1 MSVQRRSSLKRSRH
15 SPTVSPLA
23 DITPLF
29 EFSNVVN
36 SSLDLKFIL
45 GTVLLTLMGKLLLSK
60 SVVLLKSKE
69 KYFRVENSKGI
80 PPELAEQ
87 EIYFS
92 RVFKKS
98 FALSPKRSPEEA
110 LLAHSG
116 IVRMFPIV
124 SHNVVLGFFGIGK
137 LAGDRKLTSTEKAFV
152 EAIISI
158 SAAAI
163 DKGIAFSE
171 VKTVNRA
178 LDGKVQE
185 LRTLFELSKEF
196 NAIFDREKLLKLF
209 TFTLMGQVGASRYA
223 VCLKDGETVTSR
235 VDAQELSAFKQ
246 VLFEN
251 IASPMLVSELQRKK
265 VLLALRERC
274 ASQGI
279 VALIPLH
286 AQNEVKGML
295 CLGDRLRG
303 GAYSNADL
311 EFIYSLGNLAI
322 ISLENTRLFYEA
334 VEKQKME
341 NELNIAREIQKGLL
355 PQSLP
360 AIHGLDIAALNIS
373 SKQVGGDYYDV
384 VALENGKFVIAI
396 GDVSGKGTPASLLMA
411 NVQATI
417 RTLVHFDLPLS
428 EMTSRVNRLICENT
442 GSDKFITFFWGIFDP
457 PTKTFRYVNAGHNHP
472 FVVRA
477 NKTIERLTEGGI
489 ILGVMK
495 DAAAYIEGSTKL
507 LPGDAVVMFTDGV
520 SEAMNKEGVDYTE
533 ERVEQFLRNVAVV
546 SAQHVVNEIQTEIAR
561 YTSGA
566 LQSDDITLI
575 VMKCVEPT
583 PADS

>member
-1 MSVQRRSSLKRSRH
+1 MNVKSRSSLKPSKH
-15 SPTVSPLA
+15 LPTSNRLA

-60 SVVLLKSKE
+60 SVVLIKTSE
-69 KYFRVENSKGI
+69 KHFRIENSKGI
-80 PPELAEQ
+80 SIDLAAQELFFPR
-87 EIYFS
+87 IL
-92 RVFKKS
+92 RKS
-98 FALSPKRSPEEA
+98 YALSQTMSPDETQ
-110 LLAHSG
+110 LFKSG

-124 SHNVVLGFFGIGK
+124 SHGIVLGFFGIGK
-137 LAGDRKLTSTEKAFV
+137 RANNGKLTTTEKSFV

-163 DKGIAFSE
+163 EKGIAFDE
-171 VKTVNRA
+171 IKNVNRA
-178 LDGKVQE
+178 LDEKIQE

-223 VCLKDGETVTSR
+223 VCLKDGETVSSR
-235 VDAQELSAFKQ
+235 IDTRRLREFKQ

-251 IASPMLVSELQRKK
+251 ITSPVLVSDLQRKK
-265 VLLALRERC
+265 VLLDLRVACQEQ
-274 ASQGI
+274 SI
-279 VALIPLH
+279 VALIPLQV
-286 AQNEVKGML
+286 QNEVKGML
-295 CLGDRLRG
+295 CVGERLRKG
-303 GAYSNADL
+303 SYSNSDL

-355 PQSLP
+355 PRSMP
-360 AIHGLDIAALNIS
+360 AIPGLDLAALNIS

-384 VALENGKFVIAI
+384 IVLENGNCVIAI

-428 EMTSRVNRLICENT
+428 EMTSLVNRLICDNT
-442 GSDKFITFFWGIFDP
+442 GSDKFITFCWGIFDP
-457 PTKTFRYVNAGHNHP
+457 KTKIFRYVNAGHNYP
-472 FVVRA
+472 FVVRSDKSIA
-477 NKTIERLTEGGI
+477 RLTEGGI
-489 ILGVMK
+489 ILGVTK
-495 DAAAYIEGSTKL
+495 EAAPYNEGTVQL
-507 LPGDAVVMFTDGV
+507 MVGDVVVMFTDGI
-520 SEAMNKEGVDYTE
+520 SEAMNVEGIDYTE
-533 ERVEQFLRNVAVV
+533 EKVEEFLRNIGPMT
-546 SAQHVVNEIQTEIAR
+546 AQGVLDKVQNEIAR

-566 LQSDDITLI
+566 PQSDDITLV
-575 VMKCVEPT
+575 VMKCIESN
-583 PADS
+583 DR

>member
-1 MSVQRRSSLKRSRH
+1 VNRSRSSTKINH
-15 SPTVSPLA
+15 LA

-29 EFSNVVN
+29 EFSRVVN

-60 SVVLLKSKE
+60 SVVLLKSRDKH
-69 KYFRVENSKGI
+69 FRIENSKGI
-80 PPELAEQ
+80 PAGPVSEEM
-87 EIYFS
+87 FFP
-92 RVFKKS
+92 RVPKKS
-98 FALSPKRSPEEA
+98 YVLTNGRRSPSTQ
-110 LLAHSG
+110 LFKSG
-116 IVRMFPIV
+116 IVQMFPIV
-124 SHNVVLGFFGIGK
+124 SHDVVLGFFGIGRR
-137 LAGDRKLTSTEKAFV
+137 AGDRKLSVTEKAFV

-163 DKGIAFSE
+163 EKGIAFHE
-171 VKTVNRA
+171 IKNVNRA
-178 LDGKVQE
+178 LDEKVQE

-196 NAIFDREKLLKLF
+196 NSIFDREKLLKLF

-223 VCLKDGETVTSR
+223 VCLRDGETVSSR
-235 VDAQELSAFKQ
+235 VDTKSLAEFKN
-246 VLFEN
+246 VMFEN
-251 IASPMLVSELQRKK
+251 ISSPILVSDLQRKK
-265 VLLALRERC
+265 PLVSLRERC
-274 ASQGI
+274 VSQGI

-286 AQNEVKGML
+286 TQNEVRGML

-303 GAYSNADL
+303 GAYSMADL

-355 PQSLP
+355 PRSLP
-360 AIHGLDIAALNIS
+360 VIKGLDVAALNIS

-384 VALENGKFVIAI
+384 IALENGNYAIAI

-417 RTLVHFDLPLS
+417 RTLVHFNLPLS
-428 EMTSRVNRLICENT
+428 EMTMRVNHLICENT
-442 GSDKFITFFWGIFDP
+442 GNDKFITFFWGIFDP
-457 PTKTFRYVNAGHNHP
+457 RTKLFRYVNAGHNHP
-472 FVVRA
+472 FVVRS
-477 NKTIERLTEGGI
+477 TGSIERLKEGGI

-495 DAAAYIEGSTKL
+495 AAAPYHEGSVQL
-507 LPGDAVVMFTDGV
+507 SSGDVVVMFTDGI

-533 ERVEQFLRNVAVV
+533 ERVEQFLRNVAPS
-546 SAQHVVNEIQTEIAR
+546 SAQGILENLQNEIAR

-566 LQSDDITLI
+566 PQSDDITLV
-575 VMKCVEPT
+575 VMKCV
-583 PADS
+583 ADEQ

>member
-1 MSVQRRSSLKRSRH
+1 MNVNDHSSLKPSKH
-15 SPTVSPLA
+15 LPTVNRLA

-60 SVVLLKSKE
+60 SVVLIKTKG
-69 KYFRVENSKGI
+69 KNFRIENSKGI
-80 PPELAEQ
+80 PVEFASKEL
-87 EIYFS
+87 FFPHVP
-92 RVFKKS
+92 RRS
-98 FALSPKRSPEEA
+98 FALSQTTSPDEA
-110 LLAHSG
+110 QLFKSG

-124 SHNVVLGFFGIGK
+124 SHGVVLGFFGIGK
-137 LAGDRKLTSTEKAFV
+137 RVSKEKLTTEEKGFV

-163 DKGIAFSE
+163 EKGIAFGE
-171 VKTVNRA
+171 IKNVNRA
-178 LDGKVQE
+178 LDEKIQE

-196 NAIFDREKLLKLF
+196 NAIFDRDKLLKLF

-223 VCLKDGETVTSR
+223 VCLKNGETVSSR
-235 VDAQELSAFKQ
+235 IDTHRLSEFKQ

-251 IASPMLVSELQRKK
+251 ITSPVLVTDLQRKK
-265 VLLALRERC
+265 VLLDLRAACQEQ
-274 ASQGI
+274 SI
-279 VALIPLH
+279 VALIPLQV
-286 AQNEVKGML
+286 QNEAKGML
-295 CLGDRLRG
+295 CIGERLRG
-303 GAYSNADL
+303 GTYSGADL

-355 PQSLP
+355 PRALP
-360 AIHGLDIAALNIS
+360 TIPGLDLAALNIS

-384 VALENGKFVIAI
+384 VVLENGTCVIAI

-417 RTLVHFDLPLS
+417 RTLVHFNLPLS
-428 EMTSRVNRLICENT
+428 EMTSLVNRLICDNT
-442 GSDKFITFFWGIFDP
+442 GSDKFITFCWGIFDP
-457 PTKTFRYVNAGHNHP
+457 KTRIFRYVNAGHNHP
-472 FVVRA
+472 FVLRA
-477 NKTIERLTEGGI
+477 NKSIERLSEGGI
-489 ILGVMK
+489 ILGVTK
-495 DAAAYIEGSTKL
+495 DAAPYKEGSIQL
-507 LPGDAVVMFTDGV
+507 LTGDVIVMFTDGI
-520 SEAMNKEGVDYTE
+520 SEAMNVDGIDYTE
-533 ERVEQFLRNVAVV
+533 ERVEEFLRNIRPMT
-546 SAQHVVNEIQTEIAR
+546 AQGVLDEIQNEIAR

-566 LQSDDITLI
+566 PQSDDITLV
-575 VMKCVEPT
+575 VMKCVEFKKQ
-583 PADS
+583 

>member
-1 MSVQRRSSLKRSRH
+1 MKHSSH
-15 SPTVSPLA
+15 SPNINRLA

-60 SVVLLKSKE
+60 SVVLIKSKG
-69 KYFRVENSKGI
+69 KYFRIENSKGI
-80 PPELAEQ
+80 PEDVSSKEFFFPRVLRRG
-87 EIYFS
+87 FS
-92 RVFKKS
+92 LSRASSPDEARLFKN
-98 FALSPKRSPEEA
+98 
-110 LLAHSG
+110 G

-124 SHNVVLGFFGIGK
+124 SHGVVLGFFGIGK
-137 LAGDRKLTSTEKAFV
+137 RAGKEKLTSTERGFV

-163 DKGIAFSE
+163 EKGIAFAE
-171 VKTVNRA
+171 IKNVNRA
-178 LDGKVQE
+178 LDEKIQE

-196 NAIFDREKLLKLF
+196 NAIFDRDKLLKLF
-209 TFTLMGQVGASRYA
+209 TFTLMGQVGAGRYA
-223 VCLKDGETVTSR
+223 VCLKNGETVASR
-235 VDAQELSAFKQ
+235 IDTPRLSEFKQ
-246 VLFEN
+246 ILFEN
-251 IASPMLVSELQRKK
+251 IISPILVSDLQRKRI
-265 VLLALRERC
+265 LLGLREFC
-274 ASQGI
+274 QSQGI
-279 VALIPLH
+279 VAIIPLQV
-286 AQNEVKGML
+286 QNEVKGVM
-295 CLGDRLRG
+295 CLGERLRG
-303 GAYSNADL
+303 GTYSNADL

-355 PQSLP
+355 PRSLP
-360 AIHGLDIAALNIS
+360 KIRGLDLAALNIS

-384 VALENGKFVIAI
+384 IILENGSYVIAI

-417 RTLVHFDLPLS
+417 RTLVHFNLPLS

-442 GSDKFITFFWGIFDP
+442 GSDKFITFCWGIFDP
-457 PTKTFRYVNAGHNHP
+457 KTKIFRYVNAGHNHP

-477 NKTIERLTEGGI
+477 NKSIERLSEGGI
-489 ILGVMK
+489 ILGVTK
-495 DAAAYIEGSTKL
+495 EAAPYIEGTVQL
-507 LPGDAVVMFTDGV
+507 LPGDIIVMFTDGI
-520 SEAMNKEGVDYTE
+520 SEAMNIDGNDYTE
-533 ERVEQFLRNVAVV
+533 ERVEQFLRSIEPL
-546 SAQHVVNEIQTEIAR
+546 SAQGVVDEIQKEIAR

-566 LQSDDITLI
+566 PQSDDITL
-575 VMKCVEPT
+575 VVLNCV
-583 PADS
+583 DSDNNDQ

>member
-1 MSVQRRSSLKRSRH
+1 MNVRRRSPLKH
-15 SPTVSPLA
+15 SPHSPNINRLA

-60 SVVLLKSKE
+60 SVVLIKSKE
-69 KYFRVENSKGI
+69 KYFRIENSKGI
-80 PPELAEQ
+80 PANFALKDFFFP
-87 EIYFS
+87 
-92 RVFKKS
+92 RVPRKS
-98 FALSPKRSPEEA
+98 FALSSAMSSDEA
-110 LLAHSG
+110 QLYKNG
-116 IVRMFPIV
+116 IVRMFPII
-124 SHNVVLGFFGIGK
+124 SHGVVLGFFGIGK
-137 LAGDRKLTSTEKAFV
+137 RAGKEKLTTTEKGFV

-163 DKGIAFSE
+163 EKGIAFTE
-171 VKTVNRA
+171 VKNVNRT
-178 LDGKVQE
+178 LDEKIQE

-196 NAIFDREKLLKLF
+196 NAIFDREKLLKHF
-209 TFTLMGQVGASRYA
+209 TYTLMGQVGASRYA
-223 VCLKDGETVTSR
+223 VSLRNGETVASR
-235 VDAQELSAFKQ
+235 IDTHRLSEFKH
-246 VLFEN
+246 VLFDN
-251 IASPMLVSELQRKK
+251 VTSPILVSDLQRKK
-265 VLLALRERC
+265 ILLALRDAC
-274 ASQGI
+274 QAQGI
-279 VALIPLH
+279 VALVPLQV
-286 AQNEVKGML
+286 QNEVKGVL
-295 CLGDRLRG
+295 CLGERLRG
-303 GAYSNADL
+303 GTYSNADL

-355 PQSLP
+355 PRSLP
-360 AIHGLDIAALNIS
+360 KILGLDLAALNIS

-384 VALENGKFVIAI
+384 VVLENGSFVIAI

-417 RTLVHFDLPLS
+417 RTLVHFSLPLS

-457 PTKTFRYVNAGHNHP
+457 KSKIFRYVNAGHNHP

-477 NKTIERLTEGGI
+477 NKSIERLTEGGI
-489 ILGVMK
+489 MLGVTK
-495 DAAAYIEGSTKL
+495 DAAPYVEGVVQL
-507 LPGDAVVMFTDGV
+507 FPGDAIVMFTDGI
-520 SEAMNKEGVDYTE
+520 SEAMNIEGIDYTE
-533 ERVEQFLRNVAVV
+533 ERVEEFLRNIGP
-546 SAQHVVNEIQTEIAR
+546 STAQGILNEIQNEIAR

-566 LQSDDITLI
+566 AQSDDITLV
-575 VMKCVEPT
+575 VMKCVE
-583 PADS
+583 ANNNEQ

>member
-1 MSVQRRSSLKRSRH
+1 MNDKRRSSLKPSKH
-15 SPTVSPLA
+15 SPNINRLA

-60 SVVLLKSKE
+60 SVVLIKVKE
-69 KYFRVENSKGI
+69 KHFRIENSKGI
-80 PPELAEQ
+80 PVEFASKEFFFPHV
-87 EIYFS
+87 S
-92 RVFKKS
+92 RRS
-98 FALSPKRSPEEA
+98 FALSKTMSPDEA
-110 LLAHSG
+110 QLFRIG

-124 SHNVVLGFFGIGK
+124 SHGIVLGFFGIGK
-137 LAGDRKLTSTEKAFV
+137 RASKAKLATTEKSFV

-163 DKGIAFSE
+163 EKGIAFGE
-171 VKTVNRA
+171 IKNVNRA
-178 LDGKVQE
+178 LDEKIQE

-196 NAIFDREKLLKLF
+196 NAIFDRDKLLKLF
-209 TFTLMGQVGASRYA
+209 TFTLMGQVGTSRYA
-223 VCLKDGETVTSR
+223 VCLRDGETVSSR
-235 VDAQELSAFKQ
+235 IDMHRLSEFKH

-251 IASPMLVSELQRKK
+251 ITSPVLVSDLQRGKIFHD
-265 VLLALRERC
+265 LRAACQEQ
-274 ASQGI
+274 SI
-279 VALIPLH
+279 VALIPLQV
-286 AQNEVKGML
+286 QNEAKGML
-295 CLGDRLRG
+295 CVGERLRG
-303 GAYSNADL
+303 GTYSGADL

-355 PQSLP
+355 PRSLP
-360 AIHGLDIAALNIS
+360 TIPGLDLAALNIS

-384 VALENGKFVIAI
+384 VVLENGSCVIAI

-417 RTLVHFDLPLS
+417 RTLVHFNLPLS
-428 EMTSRVNRLICENT
+428 EMTSLVNRLICDNT
-442 GSDKFITFFWGIFDP
+442 GSDKFITFCWGIFDP
-457 PTKTFRYVNAGHNHP
+457 KTKIFRYVNAGHNYP

-477 NKTIERLTEGGI
+477 NKSIERLTEGGI
-489 ILGVMK
+489 ILGVTK
-495 DAAAYIEGSTKL
+495 EAAPYNEGSVHLMT
-507 LPGDAVVMFTDGV
+507 GDVVVMFTDGI
-520 SEAMNKEGVDYTE
+520 SEAMNVDGIDYTE
-533 ERVEQFLRNVAVV
+533 ERVEEFLRNIGPMT
-546 SAQHVVNEIQTEIAR
+546 AQGVLDEVQNEIAR

-566 LQSDDITLI
+566 PQSDDITLV
-575 VMKCVEPT
+575 VMKCVEHNINEQ
-583 PADS
+583 

>member
-1 MSVQRRSSLKRSRH
+1 MNVKSRSSVKPSKQ
-15 SPTVSPLA
+15 SPTVNRLA

-36 SSLDLKFIL
+36 SSIDLKFIL

-60 SVVLLKSKE
+60 SVVLIKTRE
-69 KYFRVENSKGI
+69 KHFRIENSKGI
-80 PPELAEQ
+80 PAGLALQ
-87 EIYFS
+87 DLFFP
-92 RVFKKS
+92 RVPRRS
-98 FALSPKRSPEEA
+98 YALSQTASPDEA
-110 LLAHSG
+110 QLFKNG

-124 SHNVVLGFFGIGK
+124 SHGIVLGFFGIGK
-137 LAGDRKLTSTEKAFV
+137 RANNGKLATTDKSFV

-163 DKGIAFSE
+163 EKGIAFGE
-171 VKTVNRA
+171 IKNINRA
-178 LDGKVQE
+178 LDEKIQE

-196 NAIFDREKLLKLF
+196 NAIFDRDKLLKLF

-223 VCLKDGETVTSR
+223 VCLRDGETVSSR
-235 VDAQELSAFKQ
+235 IDTHRLSEFKH

-251 IASPMLVSELQRKK
+251 ITSPVLVSDLQRKK
-265 VLLALRERC
+265 VLLDLRAACQEQ
-274 ASQGI
+274 SI
-279 VALIPLH
+279 VALIPLQV
-286 AQNEVKGML
+286 QNEVKGML
-295 CLGDRLRG
+295 CVGERLRG
-303 GAYSNADL
+303 GNYSDSDL

-355 PQSLP
+355 PRSLP
-360 AIHGLDIAALNIS
+360 AIPGLDLAALNIS

-384 VALENGKFVIAI
+384 VVLENGTCVIAI

-417 RTLVHFDLPLS
+417 RTLVHFNLPLS
-428 EMTSRVNRLICENT
+428 EMTSLVNRLICDNT
-442 GSDKFITFFWGIFDP
+442 GSDKFITFCWGIFDP
-457 PTKTFRYVNAGHNHP
+457 KTRIFRYVNAGHNHP

-477 NKTIERLTEGGI
+477 DRSIERMTEGGI
-489 ILGVMK
+489 ILGVTK
-495 DAAAYIEGSTKL
+495 EAAPYKEGSVQLMT
-507 LPGDAVVMFTDGV
+507 GDVVVMFTDGI
-520 SEAMNKEGVDYTE
+520 SEAMNVEGIDYTE
-533 ERVEQFLRNVAVV
+533 ERVEEFLRNIGPMT
-546 SAQHVVNEIQTEIAR
+546 AQGVLDEVQNEIAR

-566 LQSDDITLI
+566 PQSDDITLV
-575 VMKCVEPT
+575 VMKCVESN
-583 PADS
+583 DQ

>member
-1 MSVQRRSSLKRSRH
+1 MNVNGRSSLKPSTH
-15 SPTVSPLA
+15 SPTVNRLA

-60 SVVLLKSKE
+60 SVVLIKTKE
-69 KYFRVENSKGI
+69 KHFRIENSKGI
-80 PPELAEQ
+80 PVEFSSKEL
-87 EIYFS
+87 FFPHVP
-92 RVFKKS
+92 RRS
-98 FALSPKRSPEEA
+98 FALSQTMSPDEA
-110 LLAHSG
+110 QLFKNG

-124 SHNVVLGFFGIGK
+124 SHGIVLGFFGIGK
-137 LAGDRKLTSTEKAFV
+137 RVSKEKLTTEEKGFV

-163 DKGIAFSE
+163 EKGIAFGE
-171 VKTVNRA
+171 IKNVNRV
-178 LDGKVQE
+178 LDEKIQE

-196 NAIFDREKLLKLF
+196 NAIFDRDKLLKLF

-223 VCLKDGETVTSR
+223 VCLKNGETVSSR
-235 VDAQELSAFKQ
+235 IDTHRLSEFKQ

-251 IASPMLVSELQRKK
+251 ITSPVLVTDLQRKK
-265 VLLALRERC
+265 VLLDLRAACQEQ
-274 ASQGI
+274 SI
-279 VALIPLH
+279 VALIPLQV
-286 AQNEVKGML
+286 QNEAKGML
-295 CLGDRLRG
+295 CVGERLRG
-303 GAYSNADL
+303 GTYSGADL

-355 PQSLP
+355 PRSLP
-360 AIHGLDIAALNIS
+360 TIPGLDLAALNIS

-384 VALENGKFVIAI
+384 VVLENGTCVIAI

-417 RTLVHFDLPLS
+417 RTLVHFNLPLS
-428 EMTSRVNRLICENT
+428 EMTSLVNRLICDNT
-442 GSDKFITFFWGIFDP
+442 GSDKFITFCWGIFDP
-457 PTKTFRYVNAGHNHP
+457 KTRIFRYVNAGHNHP

-477 NKTIERLTEGGI
+477 NKSIERLSEGGI
-489 ILGVMK
+489 ILGVTK
-495 DAAAYIEGSTKL
+495 DAAPYKEGSIQL
-507 LPGDAVVMFTDGV
+507 LTGDVIVMFTDGI
-520 SEAMNKEGVDYTE
+520 SEAMNVDGIDYTE
-533 ERVEQFLRNVAVV
+533 ERVEELLRNIRPMT
-546 SAQHVVNEIQTEIAR
+546 AQGVLNEIQNEIAR

-566 LQSDDITLI
+566 PQSDDITLV
-575 VMKCVEPT
+575 VMKCVEFKNN
-583 PADS
+583 DQ

>member
-1 MSVQRRSSLKRSRH
+1 MKKRTPVKRSRRPVQNNH
-15 SPTVSPLA
+15 LA

-60 SVVLLKSKE
+60 SVVLIKSKG

-80 PPELAEQ
+80 PAHLEGQ
-87 EIYFS
+87 EIEFRRIPRKDFPLS
-92 RVFKKS
+92 RGS
-98 FALSPKRSPEEA
+98 MP
-110 LLAHSG
+110 LAAPLVDAG

-124 SHNVVLGFFGIGK
+124 SHGVVLGFFGIGRR
-137 LAGDRKLTSTEKAFV
+137 AGDQKVTRSEGAFM

-163 DKGIAFSE
+163 EKSIAFNE
-171 VKTVNRA
+171 VKSVNRA
-178 LDGKVQE
+178 LDEKVQE

-196 NAIFDREKLLKLF
+196 NVMLDREKLLRLF
-209 TFTLMGQVGASRYA
+209 TFTLMGQVGAGRYA
-223 VCLKDGETVTSR
+223 VCLRNGETVASR
-235 VDAQELSAFKQ
+235 VDTERLKEFKEI
-246 VLFEN
+246 LFTETTTP
-251 IASPMLVSELQRKK
+251 ILVSELQGTKSLLSLRK
-265 VLLALRERC
+265 RC
-274 ASQGI
+274 ELEGI
-279 VALIPLH
+279 VAIIPLH
-286 AQNEVKGML
+286 AQSEVKGIL
-295 CLGDRLRG
+295 CLGERLRG
-303 GAYSNADL
+303 GEYTPSDL

-322 ISLENTRLFYEA
+322 ISLENTRLFFEA

-341 NELNIAREIQKGLL
+341 NELDLAREIQKGLL
-355 PQSLP
+355 PRTLP
-360 AIHGLDIAALNIS
+360 KIAGLDIAALNIS

-384 VALENGKFVIAI
+384 IALESGKYMIAI

-417 RTLVHFDLPLS
+417 RTMAHFDLPLS
-428 EMTSRVNRLICENT
+428 EMTSRVNHLICENT
-442 GSDKFITFFWGIFDP
+442 GNDKFITFFWGILDSS
-457 PTKTFRYVNAGHNHP
+457 TRKFRYVNAGHNHP

-477 NKTIERLTEGGI
+477 TGKIERLTEGGI

-495 DAAAYIEGSTKL
+495 NAAKYVEGNIQL
-507 LPGDAVVMFTDGV
+507 LPWDVVVMFTDGI

-533 ERVEQFLRNVAVV
+533 ERVEAFLRHIA
-546 SAQHVVNEIQTEIAR
+546 SRTAQGILDEVQHEIAR

-566 LQSDDITLI
+566 PQSDDITLV
-575 VMKCVEPT
+575 VMKCR
-583 PADS
+583 

>member
-1 MSVQRRSSLKRSRH
+1 MNVKKRPSLKLSKH
-15 SPTVSPLA
+15 SPSINRLA

-60 SVVLLKSKE
+60 SVVLIKTKE
-69 KYFRVENSKGI
+69 KHFRIENSKGI
-80 PPELAEQ
+80 PVEFASKELF
-87 EIYFS
+87 FS
-92 RVFKKS
+92 RVPRKS
-98 FALSPKRSPEEA
+98 FALSQTIGPDEA
-110 LLAHSG
+110 QLFKIG

-124 SHNVVLGFFGIGK
+124 SHGIVLGFFGIGK
-137 LAGDRKLTSTEKAFV
+137 RVSSEKFTTEEKGFV

-163 DKGIAFSE
+163 EKGIAFGE
-171 VKTVNRA
+171 IKNVNRA
-178 LDGKVQE
+178 LDEKIQE

-196 NAIFDREKLLKLF
+196 NAIFDRDKLLKLF

-223 VCLKDGETVTSR
+223 VCLRNGETVASR
-235 VDAQELSAFKQ
+235 IDTKHFSKYKQ

-251 IASPMLVSELQRKK
+251 ITSPVLVSDLQRKK
-265 VLLALRERC
+265 VLLDLREAC
-274 ASQGI
+274 QKQGI
-279 VALIPLH
+279 IALIPLQV
-286 AQNEVKGML
+286 QNEVKGML
-295 CLGDRLRG
+295 CIGERLRG
-303 GAYSNADL
+303 GAYSDSDL

-341 NELNIAREIQKGLL
+341 NELSIAREIQKGLL
-355 PQSLP
+355 PRSLP
-360 AIHGLDIAALNIS
+360 AISGLDLAALNIS

-384 VALENGKFVIAI
+384 VVLENGTCVIAI

-428 EMTSRVNRLICENT
+428 EMTSLVNRLICDNT
-442 GSDKFITFFWGIFDP
+442 GSDKFITFCWGIFDP
-457 PTKTFRYVNAGHNHP
+457 ATKIFRYVNAGHNHP

-477 NKTIERLTEGGI
+477 DRSIERLTEGGI
-489 ILGVMK
+489 ILGVTK
-495 DAAAYIEGSTKL
+495 EAAPYKEGSVQLRT
-507 LPGDAVVMFTDGV
+507 GDVIVMFTDGII
-520 SEAMNKEGVDYTE
+520 EAMNVNGIDYTE
-533 ERVEQFLRNVAVV
+533 ERVEEFLRKIDPI
-546 SAQHVVNEIQTEIAR
+546 SAQDVLGEVQNEIAR

-566 LQSDDITLI
+566 PQSDDITLV
-575 VMKCVEPT
+575 VMKCV
-583 PADS
+583 

>member
-1 MSVQRRSSLKRSRH
+1 VKPSAQTPRIDR
-15 SPTVSPLA
+15 LA

-60 SVVLLKSKE
+60 SVVLIKTRE
-69 KYFRVENSKGI
+69 RHFRIENSKGI
-80 PPELAEQ
+80 PAELASQ
-87 EIYFS
+87 ELLFA
-92 RVFKKS
+92 RVPRKS
-98 FALSPKRSPEEA
+98 FAVSQSAGPGESQLYK
-110 LLAHSG
+110 SG
-116 IVRMFPIV
+116 IVKMFPIV
-124 SHNVVLGFFGIGK
+124 SHGNVLGFFGIGK
-137 LAGDRKLTSTEKAFV
+137 RASKEKLTKPEKSFV

-163 DKGIAFSE
+163 DKGIAFGE
-171 VKTVNRA
+171 IKNVNRT
-178 LDGKVQE
+178 LDGKIQE

-223 VCLKDGETVTSR
+223 VCLRNGETVSSR
-235 VDAQELSAFKQ
+235 IDMPALSEFKQ
-246 VLFEN
+246 VMFEN
-251 IASPMLVSELQRKK
+251 ITSPVLVSDLQRKK
-265 VLLALRERC
+265 ILLSLREAC
-274 ASQGI
+274 QEQGI
-279 VALIPLH
+279 VALVPLQV
-286 AQNEVKGML
+286 QNEVKGML

-303 GAYSNADL
+303 GAYAASDL
-311 EFIYSLGNLAI
+311 EFIYSLANLAI

-341 NELNIAREIQKGLL
+341 NELNIARDIQKGLL
-355 PQSLP
+355 PRSLP
-360 AIHGLDIAALNIS
+360 AIPGLDIAALNIS

-384 VALENGKFVIAI
+384 VVLENGNCVIAI

-417 RTLVHFDLPLS
+417 RTLVQFDLPLS

-442 GSDKFITFFWGIFDP
+442 GSDKFITFFWGIFNP
-457 PTKTFRYVNAGHNHP
+457 KARTFRYVNAGHNHP

-477 NKTIERLTEGGI
+477 DGSIERLTEGGI
-489 ILGVMK
+489 ILGVTREP
-495 DAAAYIEGSTKL
+495 APYNEGSVRLVT
-507 LPGDAVVMFTDGV
+507 GDVVVMFTDGV
-520 SEAMNKEGVDYTE
+520 SEAMNVEGVDYTE
-533 ERVEQFLRNVAVV
+533 ERVEDFLRKIGPKT
-546 SAQHVVNEIQTEIAR
+546 AQGVLEEIQNEIAR

-566 LQSDDITLI
+566 PQSDDITLV
-575 VMKCVEPT
+575 VMKVNEQ
-583 PADS
+583 

>member
-1 MSVQRRSSLKRSRH
+1 VNRSRSSTKINH
-15 SPTVSPLA
+15 LA

-29 EFSNVVN
+29 EFSRVVN
-36 SSLDLKFIL
+36 SSLDVKFIL

-60 SVVLLKSKE
+60 SVVLLKSRDKH
-69 KYFRVENSKGI
+69 FRIENSKGI
-80 PPELAEQ
+80 PAGLASE
-87 EIYFS
+87 EMFFP
-92 RVFKKS
+92 RVPKKS
-98 FALSPKRSPEEA
+98 FALTNGQTTPTSHLFK
-110 LLAHSG
+110 SG
-116 IVRMFPIV
+116 IVQMFPIV
-124 SHNVVLGFFGIGK
+124 SHDVVLGFFGIGSR
-137 LAGDRKLTSTEKAFV
+137 ACVRKLSVTEKAFV

-163 DKGIAFSE
+163 EKGIAFHE
-171 VKTVNRA
+171 IKNVNRA
-178 LDGKVQE
+178 LDEKVQE

-196 NAIFDREKLLKLF
+196 NSIFDREKLLKLF

-223 VCLKDGETVTSR
+223 VCLRDGETVSSR
-235 VDAQELSAFKQ
+235 VDMKSLVEFKN
-246 VLFEN
+246 VMFEH
-251 IASPMLVSELQRKK
+251 ISSPALVSDLQRKK
-265 VLLALRERC
+265 IMLSLHQHC

-286 AQNEVKGML
+286 AQNEVRGML

-303 GAYSNADL
+303 GAYSIADL

-355 PQSLP
+355 PRSLP
-360 AIHGLDIAALNIS
+360 VIKGLDVAALNIS

-384 VALENGKFVIAI
+384 IALENGNYAIAI

-411 NVQATI
+411 NVQAII
-417 RTLVHFDLPLS
+417 RTLVYFNLPLS
-428 EMTSRVNRLICENT
+428 EMTMRVNHLICENT
-442 GSDKFITFFWGIFDP
+442 GNDKFITFFWGIFDP
-457 PTKTFRYVNAGHNHP
+457 RTRLFRYVNAGHNYP
-472 FVVRA
+472 IVVRS
-477 NKTIERLTEGGI
+477 TGSIVRLKEGGI

-495 DAAAYIEGSTKL
+495 AAVPYREGSVQL
-507 LPGDAVVMFTDGV
+507 SSGDVVVMFTDGI

-533 ERVEQFLRNVAVV
+533 ERVEQFLRNVAPS
-546 SAQHVVNEIQTEIAR
+546 SAQGMLENIQNEIAR

-566 LQSDDITLI
+566 PQSDDITLV
-575 VMKCVEPT
+575 VMKAV
-583 PADS
+583 

>member
-1 MSVQRRSSLKRSRH
+1 MNVKNRSSLKPSKH
-15 SPTVSPLA
+15 SPTVNRLA

-60 SVVLLKSKE
+60 SVVLIKSKD
-69 KYFRVENSKGI
+69 KHFRIENSKGI
-80 PPELAEQ
+80 PVEFASKELF
-87 EIYFS
+87 FS
-92 RVFKKS
+92 RVPRKS
-98 FALSPKRSPEEA
+98 FALSQTMSPDEA
-110 LLAHSG
+110 QLFKIG

-124 SHNVVLGFFGIGK
+124 SHGIVLGFFGIGK
-137 LAGDRKLTSTEKAFV
+137 RVGKEKLTTEEKGFV

-163 DKGIAFSE
+163 EKGIAFGE
-171 VKTVNRA
+171 IKNVNRA
-178 LDGKVQE
+178 LDEKIQE

-223 VCLKDGETVTSR
+223 VCLKDGETVASR
-235 VDAQELSAFKQ
+235 IDTQRFSEYKQ

-251 IASPMLVSELQRKK
+251 ITSPVLVANLQRKK
-265 VLLALRERC
+265 ILLDLRAACQEQ
-274 ASQGI
+274 SI
-279 VALIPLH
+279 VALIPLQV
-286 AQNEVKGML
+286 QNEVKGML
-295 CLGDRLRG
+295 CVGERLRG
-303 GAYSNADL
+303 GSYSASDL

-355 PQSLP
+355 PRSLP
-360 AIHGLDIAALNIS
+360 AIPGLALAALNIS

-384 VALENGKFVIAI
+384 VVLENGTCVIAI

-417 RTLVHFDLPLS
+417 RTLVHFNLPLS
-428 EMTSRVNRLICENT
+428 EMTSLVNGLICDST
-442 GSDKFITFFWGIFDP
+442 GSDKFITFCWGIFDP
-457 PTKTFRYVNAGHNHP
+457 ATKIFRYVNAGHNHP

-477 NKTIERLTEGGI
+477 DRSIERLTEGGI
-489 ILGVMK
+489 ILGVTK
-495 DAAAYIEGSTKL
+495 EAAPYNEGSVQLRT
-507 LPGDAVVMFTDGV
+507 GDVIVMFTDGI
-520 SEAMNKEGVDYTE
+520 SEAMNVDGIDYTE
-533 ERVEQFLRNVAVV
+533 ERVEEFLRNIGPM
-546 SAQHVVNEIQTEIAR
+546 SAQGVLDKVQNEIAR

-566 LQSDDITLI
+566 LQSDDITLV
-575 VMKCVEPT
+575 VMKCIESKI
-583 PADS
+583 DGQ

>member
-1 MSVQRRSSLKRSRH
+1 MNVKSRSSLKPSKH
-15 SPTVSPLA
+15 LPTSNRLA

-60 SVVLLKSKE
+60 SVVLIKTSE
-69 KYFRVENSKGI
+69 KHFRIENSKGI
-80 PPELAEQ
+80 SIDLAAQELFFPR
-87 EIYFS
+87 IL
-92 RVFKKS
+92 RKS
-98 FALSPKRSPEEA
+98 YALSQTMSPDETQ
-110 LLAHSG
+110 LFKSG

-124 SHNVVLGFFGIGK
+124 SHGIVLGFFGIGK
-137 LAGDRKLTSTEKAFV
+137 RANNGKLTTTEKSFV

-163 DKGIAFSE
+163 EKGIAFDE
-171 VKTVNRA
+171 IKNVNRA
-178 LDGKVQE
+178 LDEKIQE

-223 VCLKDGETVTSR
+223 VCLKDGETVSSR
-235 VDAQELSAFKQ
+235 IDTRRLGEFKQ

-251 IASPMLVSELQRKK
+251 ITSPVLVSDLQRKK
-265 VLLALRERC
+265 VLLDLRVACQEQ
-274 ASQGI
+274 SI
-279 VALIPLH
+279 VALIPLQV
-286 AQNEVKGML
+286 QNEVKGML
-295 CLGDRLRG
+295 CVGERLRKG
-303 GAYSNADL
+303 SYSNSDL

-355 PQSLP
+355 PRSMP
-360 AIHGLDIAALNIS
+360 AIPGLDLAALNIS

-384 VALENGKFVIAI
+384 IVLENGNCVIAI

-428 EMTSRVNRLICENT
+428 EMTSLVNRLICDNT
-442 GSDKFITFFWGIFDP
+442 GSDKFITFCWGIFDP
-457 PTKTFRYVNAGHNHP
+457 KTKIFRYVNAGHNYP
-472 FVVRA
+472 FVVRSDKSIA
-477 NKTIERLTEGGI
+477 RLTEGGI
-489 ILGVMK
+489 ILGVTK
-495 DAAAYIEGSTKL
+495 EAAPYNEGTVQL
-507 LPGDAVVMFTDGV
+507 MVGDVVVMFTDGI
-520 SEAMNKEGVDYTE
+520 SEAMNVEGIDYTE
-533 ERVEQFLRNVAVV
+533 EKVEEFLRNIGPMT
-546 SAQHVVNEIQTEIAR
+546 AQGVLDKVQNEIAR

-566 LQSDDITLI
+566 PQSDDITLV
-575 VMKCVEPT
+575 VMKCIESN
-583 PADS
+583 DR

>member
-1 MSVQRRSSLKRSRH
+1 MNAKGRLSVKPSLH
-15 SPTVSPLA
+15 SPNVDRLA

-45 GTVLLTLMGKLLLSK
+45 GTVLLTLMGKLMLSK
-60 SVVLLKSKE
+60 SVVLIKTRE
-69 KYFRVENSKGI
+69 KHFRIENSKGI
-80 PPELAEQ
+80 PVELASQ
-87 EIYFS
+87 EIFFP
-92 RVFKKS
+92 RAPRKS
-98 FALSPKRSPEEA
+98 FAVSPSAGPGEA
-110 LLAHSG
+110 QLFKSG
-116 IVRMFPIV
+116 IVKIFPIA
-124 SHNVVLGFFGIGK
+124 SHGKVLGFFGIGK
-137 LAGDRKLTSTEKAFV
+137 RVSNEKLTKAEKSFV

-163 DKGIAFSE
+163 DKGIAFGE
-171 VKTVNRA
+171 IKNVNRV

-223 VCLKDGETVTSR
+223 VCLRNGETVSSR
-235 VDAQELSAFKQ
+235 IDTARLSEFKQ
-246 VLFEN
+246 VMFEN
-251 IASPMLVSELQRKK
+251 ITTPVLVNELQRKK
-265 VLLALRERC
+265 ILLSLREAC
-274 ASQGI
+274 EAQGI
-279 VALIPLH
+279 VALVPLQV
-286 AQNEVKGML
+286 QNEVKGMM

-303 GAYSNADL
+303 GAYVDSDL

-355 PQSLP
+355 PRLLP
-360 AIHGLDIAALNIS
+360 DIPGLDIAALNIS

-384 VALENGKFVIAI
+384 VVLENGNCVIAI

-417 RTLVHFDLPLS
+417 RTLVQFDLPLS

-442 GSDKFITFFWGIFDP
+442 GSDKFITFCWGIFDP
-457 PTKTFRYVNAGHNHP
+457 RTRTFRYVNAGHNHP
-472 FVVRA
+472 FVLRA
-477 NKTIERLTEGGI
+477 NGSIERLTEGGI
-489 ILGVMK
+489 ILGVTK
-495 DAAAYIEGSTKL
+495 EAAPYNEGNVQLST
-507 LPGDAVVMFTDGV
+507 GDVVVMFTDGV
-520 SEAMNKEGVDYTE
+520 SEAMNVDGVDYTE
-533 ERVEQFLRNVAVV
+533 ERVEEFLLNIGLRD
-546 SAQHVVNEIQTEIAR
+546 AQGVLDEIQNEIAR

-566 LQSDDITLI
+566 PQSDDITLV
-575 VMKCVEPT
+575 VMKAV
-583 PADS
+583 